1 MDPCARK
8 IIHEIAHAFNITSKS
23 TGSGDQR
30 RPTLSRTKATFT
42 YNESHFQSIFARFRR
57 RYLPRLDGN
66 RDNAGGAGRRGNSG
80 AATVR
85 HGEIVGGSAPEIGQT
100 NKGRTML
107 EKMGWSRG
115 MALGAMDNQGMTQPI
130 EHVVIR
136 SKAGLG

>member
-1 MDPCARK
+1 MDSHSRK
-8 IIHEIAHAFNITSKS
+8 IIHELAHRFNITSKS

-30 RPTLSRTKATFT
+30 RPILSRTKSTST
-42 YNESHFQSIFARFRR
+42 YDERIFQSIFERIQR
-57 RYLPRLDGN
+57 RYMPRLDKKYSVGATRGGN
-66 RDNAGGAGRRGNSG
+66 T
-80 AATVR
+80 AAAVVR

-115 MALGAMDNQGMTQPI
+115 MALGAMDNKGMTQPI
-130 EHVVIR
+130 EHMVIR